1 MSEQPAEGAAPTGEP
16 TFKGWMGSMWLYT
29 VLRFGMFGVLWA
41 IFYFLGVSTYLGA
54 LIALVISVPLSLVL
68 LAGPRRRFTNQL
80 ELRVNARKIENH
92 DLATQ
97 LDPDADR
104 LAHFEPDDR
113 D

>member
-1 MSEQPAEGAAPTGEP
+1 MSESSAKDAAPTGEP

-29 VLRFGMFGVLWA
+29 LLRFGMFGVLWA

-68 LAGPRRRFTNQL
+68 LAGPRRRFTDQL
-80 ELRVNARKIENH
+80 EMRVNARKAENH

-97 LDPDADR
+97 LDPNAER
-104 LAHFEPDDR
+104 EAHFQPDDR